1 MISTLKQ
8 KHVAN
13 NCASQETEGFASIAN
28 SRFSVGEVTQ
38 SGNTG
43 AWPWQKAV
51 FCQLGGT
58 KDLVWSHP
66 HEWPA
71 GGCVCYLEC
80 LAGSALT
87 QPESRAQGPPGKSEW
102 KPQSSSA

>member
-1 MISTLKQ
+1 MILTLKQ

-51 FCQLGGT
+51 FCR
-58 KDLVWSHP
+58 V
-66 HEWPA
+66 A
-71 GGCVCYLEC
+71 
-80 LAGSALT
+80 
-87 QPESRAQGPPGKSEW
+87 RSEVVRRTSFGVI
-102 KPQSSSA
+102 PTSGLQVAASVT